1 MDSSFAGRSA
11 KALREPWTLIVA
23 GVGAGTG
30 WAVGLPL
37 GAIGAVGLGMLGV
50 AALAAAAVLDDDE
63 EPTGPPPLRLGTAQA
78 KLVSRLAGYQADIER
93 LPATRTA
100 PALGAL
106 APQAS
111 EAARN

>member
-1 MDSSFAGRSA
+1 MDGSFAGRSA

-50 AALAAAAVLDDDE
+50 AALAAAAVLDAA
-63 EPTGPPPLRLGTAQA
+63 EPTGPPPLRSGTAQA
-78 KLVSRLAGYQADIER
+78 KLVSRLAGYQADLDR
-93 LPATRTA
+93 LPATTA
-100 PALGAL
+100 PAL
-106 APQAS
+106 
-111 EAARN
+111 